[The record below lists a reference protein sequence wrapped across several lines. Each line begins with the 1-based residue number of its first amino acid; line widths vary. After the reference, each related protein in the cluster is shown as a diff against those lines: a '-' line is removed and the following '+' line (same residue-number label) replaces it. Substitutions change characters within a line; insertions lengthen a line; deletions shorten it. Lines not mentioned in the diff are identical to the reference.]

1 MQYYVYAKTDKG
13 NFRENNEDS
22 VLIGENVLSDGN
34 ICRELNSPFLT
45 AVCDGVGGENGG
57 EVASFYVSASLG
69 KLKEFDPE
77 KITEYVSELDS
88 DLIAYGNEQKD
99 MFGLQ
104 TTLCCLLV
112 TEEDK
117 LFCINSGDSRLFLY
131 KDKKCVQ
138 ISHDHSVVQEL
149 VDKGEISKEEAKTH
163 PQKHIITSSIGNP
176 YEEPTIDIV
185 EISQKLSED
194 DAVIICS
201 DGVSDYVWESEIE
214 VAFGLDIS
222 FDEKIKALLQLA
234 LERGSTDNL
243 SIVGIK
249 IN

>member
-1 MQYYVYAKTDKG
+1 MQYYAFAQTEKG
-13 NFRENNEDS
+13 NFRENNEDCIL
-22 VLIGENVLSDGN
+22 VCDKALTDGEISKT
-34 ICRELNSPFLT
+34 ICSPFLT

-57 EVASFYVSASLG
+57 EVASFYVSTSLG
-69 KLKEFDPE
+69 KLEEFGPK
-77 KITEYVSELDS
+77 KISEHIKNLDT
-88 DLIAYGNEQKD
+88 DLIAYGNENKD

-104 TTLCCLLV
+104 TTLCCLLA
-112 TEEDK
+112 TEDDR

-176 YEEPTIDIV
+176 YEEPTIDIT
-185 EISQKLSED
+185 EISQKLNED